1 MSILSPHKSWDEASS
16 GRSQE
21 IADMSPSRTNIEFDN
36 PTPTRR
42 RTSARV
48 SSTFDS
54 VTTRKRESIII
65 LDEVCVYSM
74 CNLWWNL

>member
-21 IADMSPSRTNIEFDN
+21 IADMSPSRPNIEFDN

-74 CNLWWNL
+74 CNLW